1 MSKTRTPLI
10 GAALIA
16 AIALSVPAGSAL
28 AKGGAGFGGMG
39 GAAALEF
46 EHFDQNGDGS
56 LTPEEMRD
64 IGKAR
69 FARMDA
75 NGDGE
80 LSAEE
85 LEAAADARR
94 DARFARMVDRLDT
107 DGNGTVS
114 AAEMEAGHDKMR
126 KGGKMGK
133 AHARGDKARGG
144 KDGGEHRRADRDGAR
159 GGAGFDRLFALIDT
173 DGNGSVSEA
182 EFDSAKERLAARRPG
197 NAPAPTEN

>member
-64 IGKAR
+64 LGK
-69 FARMDA
+69 
-75 NGDGE
+75 
-80 LSAEE
+80 
-85 LEAAADARR
+85 
-94 DARFARMVDRLDT
+94 ARFARMVDRLDT